1 MISNDDANLLI
12 AEELDKIAKH
22 AIKLDT
28 GEVSDDEE
36 YIVFP
41 EESEEK
47 EADEDTDEEGSSV
60 ETYSVSAEEIS
71 REEKPSTFN
80 GLPLFPLPNYD
91 SIINEEVSEIWNHLK
106 NKSVEESLELMKEK
120 ICFFQ
125 RKSSNT
131 FSQLS

>member
-12 AEELDKIAKH
+12 AEELDKISKH

-28 GEVSDDEE
+28 GEVSNDEE

-41 EESEEK
+41 EELEEK

-71 REEKPSTFN
+71 YKEKPSTFN
-80 GLPLFPLPNYD
+80 GLPLCPLPNYD

-106 NKSVEESLELMKEK
+106 NKSV
-120 ICFFQ
+120 
-125 RKSSNT
+125 
-131 FSQLS
+131 